1 VSCYIWYSEE
11 RPGRAAVPPSLLL
24 LAVPTV
30 TAHLS
35 TVILFDVALSLR
47 LHFKGLHIYKCSGNS
62 RQKIGGLAR
71 IILIS
76 TGTQYNKHTHPQTDT
91 TENDTSF
98 TRIFERVVIAGFSVL
113 ILKLKLF
120 VAGQRAFWCW

>member
-1 VSCYIWYSEE
+1 M
-11 RPGRAAVPPSLLL
+11 
-24 LAVPTV
+24 
-30 TAHLS
+30 
-35 TVILFDVALSLR
+35 VATC
-47 LHFKGLHIYKCSGNS
+47 HYYK
-62 RQKIGGLAR
+62 
-71 IILIS
+71 
-76 TGTQYNKHTHPQTDT
+76 THTHPQTDT